1 MRSIHVPR
9 WLAIVAL
16 GFFTGVAACT
26 PTAAPSAP
34 TASAPTPSSPTKLTA
49 AYSEI
54 VFANLPLWVA
64 KEAGIFAQNGL
75 DVELQQ
81 VNSTNA
87 VSALLSGEVQ
97 VDHGGGSEVLSAFVG
112 GADLEILAVLDG
124 VYPYLMM
131 AQPSIQTPD
140 ELRGK
145 KIGISQPGSSSD
157 IATRVALRKLGLV
170 PDQDVTIVPVGSLAN
185 RTAALLSG
193 AIDAGLDNPPGS
205 VAQQRLGLHVLLDLA
220 ALKLPTANNTV
231 AMQRSFVDANHDTVQ
246 KYVDSLVEA
255 QARIKQDR
263 DFSIQ
268 VLKQYYQS
276 NDDEGMAAAYAFELE
291 VMPNTLLPSTDQFT
305 DIIDTLAAQDPR
317 VRQADLSKLLVTSFV
332 QSAAARH
339 VGQS

>member
-1 MRSIHVPR
+1 M
-9 WLAIVAL
+9 
-16 GFFTGVAACT
+16 
-26 PTAAPSAP
+26 
-34 TASAPTPSSPTKLTA
+34 
-49 AYSEI
+49 
-54 VFANLPLWVA
+54 
-64 KEAGIFAQNGL
+64 
-75 DVELQQ
+75 VELSVVNSV